1 MDDMSEQ
8 AHIFL
13 SNLSNQEQKELLIA
27 LTRIIKTYQTDKKT
41 TSRKTLLFEN
51 SVVIF
56 NRFLKFHQLLQ
67 FKNLYNDELVI
78 REVQENFLFVNR
90 KFLQIFYNC
99 EELPFAFIE
108 QLCQLLK
115 TKQQITVLSFKS
127 NKI

>member
-1 MDDMSEQ
+1 
-8 AHIFL
+8 
-13 SNLSNQEQKELLIA
+13 LID
-27 LTRIIKTYQTDKKT
+27 LTRIIQTYQNDDKKT
-41 TSRKTLLFEN
+41 SRKPPFFE
-51 SVVIF
+51 SSFVMF

-78 REVQENFLFVNR
+78 REVEENFLFVNR
-90 KFLQIFYNC
+90 KFLQVFYNC